1 MSPPFPETAPN
12 RQRTSHGAIVSTAAA
27 GIFIAS
33 GYVVNVWLGR
43 LLGPDDYGR
52 FNLIVS
58 LVTVLNI
65 VQRTAIPQAVARSTA
80 QRPEAADGTLRRGV
94 ELQSAISLALAAA
107 LALGATTIASVL
119 GDPQLVRLL
128 WLSALVLPGYGLLT
142 LLMAFHNG
150 RGSYTRQAVANTAYS
165 LAKAVGSIG
174 LAYSYK
180 VAGAVMG
187 YGLAAI
193 VGVIVGWHRLW
204 AARSAVSFR
213 HLLAFAA
220 PLTVYA
226 IASTGQ
232 WSIDIF
238 FVQAMITNSDQT
250 GFYAASQSIARI
262 PVHVMAGLAAMI
274 LPAVAAAAHR
284 GNAEKTARSA
294 LRWSIRIAV
303 PATAIIMATA
313 TPLVELLYSSRY
325 RPAGEILALLAPAMG
340 ALAVSSV
347 AAAILNGLGRP
358 RASAGLTGLG
368 LATTVLGCLVLIP
381 AAGVM
386 GAATATL
393 IGSLVGL
400 VGLLALLWTSLPG
413 SVPLSTV
420 ARACVV
426 GGGVALSARLI
437 PVGTVGLAA
446 ALALFGGLTV
456 GLLLVTREVTL
467 NELQGLLNGL
477 ESRAL

>member
-80 QRPEAADGTLRRGV
+80 QRPEAADGTLRRGI

-174 LAYSYK
+174 LAYSS
-180 VAGAVMG
+180 VVGAVIG
-187 YGLAAI
+187 TDSP
-193 VGVIVGWHRLW
+193 
-204 AARSAVSFR
+204 RS
-213 HLLAFAA
+213 
-220 PLTVYA
+220 
-226 IASTGQ
+226 
-232 WSIDIF
+232 
-238 FVQAMITNSDQT
+238 
-250 GFYAASQSIARI
+250 
-262 PVHVMAGLAAMI
+262 
-274 LPAVAAAAHR
+274 
-284 GNAEKTARSA
+284 
-294 LRWSIRIAV
+294 
-303 PATAIIMATA
+303 
-313 TPLVELLYSSRY
+313 
-325 RPAGEILALLAPAMG
+325 
-340 ALAVSSV
+340 
-347 AAAILNGLGRP
+347 
-358 RASAGLTGLG
+358 
-368 LATTVLGCLVLIP
+368 
-381 AAGVM
+381 
-386 GAATATL
+386 
-393 IGSLVGL
+393 
-400 VGLLALLWTSLPG
+400 
-413 SVPLSTV
+413 
-420 ARACVV
+420 
-426 GGGVALSARLI
+426 
-437 PVGTVGLAA
+437 
-446 ALALFGGLTV
+446 
-456 GLLLVTREVTL
+456 
-467 NELQGLLNGL
+467 
-477 ESRAL
+477 